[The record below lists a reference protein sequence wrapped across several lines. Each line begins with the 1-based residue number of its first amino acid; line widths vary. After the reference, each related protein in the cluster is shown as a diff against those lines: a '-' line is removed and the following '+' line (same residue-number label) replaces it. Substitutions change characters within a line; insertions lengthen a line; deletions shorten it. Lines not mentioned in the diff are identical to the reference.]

1 MSNIDRRRF
10 LKVLTSCGAGAA
22 AAMGGPVLRALAD
35 MPKDTEFFVFILA
48 SGGTDVTLW
57 SDPRNQT
64 KGLVNPAST
73 GNTDVAVLPDPDLWK
88 PTPLD
93 AKDDTFQIL
102 TPPGNTPFQFGPG
115 IGRLF
120 DHADRLCLINGI
132 AMNTVSHP
140 DGKAFSSSGRH
151 LAGGHPAASSID
163 TMVANELGV
172 GQLLPNV
179 SILFPSAYVGSTLDP
194 RAAPLL
200 VDSVGTIAKSLS
212 RSSLYDSP
220 AERDMVNAALSAEAT
235 DLAAIA
241 NDPRALQAMALNY
254 GSLKK
259 MLDPA
264 VQPTFS
270 STALMTALPDFF
282 NYGTYKPKFQA
293 DAAVNAAFAVQ
304 AMKLN
309 LVRSVSFSLNAFDTH
324 NSNYQFHLQ
333 TLQEGMN
340 VIANLI
346 TVLDKTPHPTLSG
359 HMLSE
364 HTHIM
369 MVSDFCRTPQI
380 NVAGGRDH
388 YPNNSTLIIS
398 PMFKQ
403 KYLFSGTDSDQVLPM
418 NVGDPQNPSTA
429 ARANVFS
436 DGPRPIS
443 PPDVLRTFL
452 SAFGIDPAKYV
463 RDGQV
468 VPQLLAGGP

>member
-1 MSNIDRRRF
+1 MSIVNRRKF
-10 LKVLTSCGAGAA
+10 LKVLAGAGAGA
-22 AAMGGPVLRALAD
+22 TAAMGGPVLRALAD
-35 MPKDTEFFVFILA
+35 MPKDTEFFIFILA

-57 SDPRNQT
+57 ADPRNEI
-64 KGLVNPAST
+64 KGLVTPAST
-73 GNTDVAVLPDPDLWK
+73 DNTNATVIPDPDLWK
-88 PTPLD
+88 PTALD
-93 AKDDTFQIL
+93 SNTDTFQIL
-102 TPPGNTPFQFGPG
+102 TPSGSTPFQFGPG
-115 IGRLF
+115 IGRLI
-120 DHADRLCLINGI
+120 DHADRICLINGV

-140 DGKAFSSSGRH
+140 DGKAFSSTGRH

-163 TMVANELGV
+163 TMMANELGI

-179 SILFPSAYVGSTLDP
+179 SILFPSSYVGSTLDP

-212 RSSLYDSP
+212 RSSLYDSA
-220 AERDMVNAALSAEAT
+220 AERDLVNVALSAEAS
-235 DLAAIA
+235 DLATIA
-241 NDPRALQAMALNY
+241 DDPSALQAMALNY
-254 GSLKK
+254 GSLKR
-259 MLDPA
+259 MLDPT

-270 STALMTALPDFF
+270 SSALMTNVPDFF
-282 NYGTYKPKFQA
+282 DYGTYKPKFQA

-309 LVRSVSFSLNAFDTH
+309 LVRCVSFQLNSFDTH

-333 TLQEGMN
+333 ALQEGMN

-346 TVLDKTPHPTLSG
+346 AVLDKTPHPTLMG

-398 PMFKQ
+398 PKFKQ
-403 KYLFSGTDSDQVLPM
+403 KYLFSGTDEEQVLPM
-418 NVGDPQNPSTA
+418 NVGDPKNPSAA
-429 ARANVFS
+429 ARTNVFA

-443 PPDVLRTFL
+443 PPDILRTFV
-452 SAFGIDPAKYV
+452 SAFGVDPGKYI